1 MAASAGGA
9 GGAESM
15 AELSDPVSAVA
26 GPAVGAFVAA
36 PSPLVTAARG
46 VRREPLLWLTMRV
59 LIFGTYDV
67 AAHPRV
73 GVIAEGLRR
82 AGHEVREC
90 NAPLGFDT
98 AARVRMLA
106 QPWRVPALGVRLA
119 RCWARLAG
127 RALRGPRPDVVVVGY
142 LGHFDVLLA
151 RLLFGRRRVV
161 LDHLIGAADTG
172 RDRQVGHGVRQP
184 LLRAV
189 DAAALGAANVVVV
202 DTEEH
207 REALP
212 AKHRARAV
220 VVPVGAPD
228 EWFVQKP
235 TPEGGPL
242 RVVFYGLFTPLQGAP
257 TIGGAIARL
266 AGQPILFTMIGG
278 GQDKAAT
285 VRETGDA
292 ETVTWHDWVAAADLP
307 ALVAAHDV
315 CLGIFGTGPK
325 ALRVVPNKVYQGAAA
340 GCAIITSDT
349 PPQRRALN
357 KAARHV
363 PPGDPAAL
371 AAALADL
378 AAHPEH
384 LAELRQAASTTARD
398 RFTPAH
404 VVEPLLAKLAEL
416 GFEA

>member
-1 MAASAGGA
+1 
-9 GGAESM
+9 
-15 AELSDPVSAVA
+15 
-26 GPAVGAFVAA
+26 
-36 PSPLVTAARG
+36 
-46 VRREPLLWLTMRV
+46 MRV

-98 AARVRMLA
+98 AARVKMLA
-106 QPWRVPALGVRLA
+106 QPWRVPALGTRLA
-119 RCWARLAG
+119 RCWARLAW
-127 RALRGPRPDVVVVGY
+127 RSVRGPRPDVVVVGY

-151 RLLFGRRRVV
+151 RVLFGRRRVV

-189 DAAALGAANVVVV
+189 DAAALSSARVVVV

-207 REALP
+207 RETLP
-212 AKHRARAV
+212 AKHREHAV

-228 EWFVQKP
+228 EWFA
-235 TPEGGPL
+235 PEPAPAEGPL
-242 RVVFYGLFTPLQGAP
+242 RVVFYGLFTPLQGAA
-257 TIGGAIARL
+257 TIGSAIARL
-266 AGQPILFTMIGG
+266 TDRPIRFTMIGS
-278 GQDKAAT
+278 GQDKQQALDYA
-285 VRETGDA
+285 GSA
-292 ETVTWHDWVAAADLP
+292 ETVTWHDWIASADLP

-340 GCAIITSDT
+340 GCAIVTSDT
-349 PPQRRALN
+349 PPQRRAFGD
-357 KAARHV
+357 AARYV
-363 PPGDPAAL
+363 APGDPAAL
-371 AAALADL
+371 AAALA
-378 AAHPEH
+378 A
-384 LAELRQAASTTARD
+384 LAENPDELAKLKHASSTAAREK
-398 RFTPAH
+398 FTPAH
-404 VVEPLLAKLAEL
+404 VVEPLLAKLTEL
-416 GFEA
+416 GFGR